1 MERNLSPELIR
12 KYLSGECLPEE
23 AERVREWYDSFEG
36 EPDPLCFL
44 SQAERDALKEMMYDE
59 VMQRLRARRALP
71 ELLFSAKRMYLLLG
85 GAAAAVLLFFGLSVL
100 LERNLLESAP
110 QAGPVSV
117 SSDKA
122 ASFSEQRAAEKEILV
137 ENRLKTIRRQA
148 LPDGSVVWL
157 KPDTWISFP
166 EKFTSG
172 IREVKMAGEAFF
184 EVSANASRPFIVYS
198 GDLVTRV
205 LGTSFNIK
213 AYKDGSSAE
222 VSVFTGK
229 VSVSLPSLP
238 DETGPTELQ
247 LVKDE
252 KAVFMQEKKLLK
264 KQSYSM
270 SKQPELN
277 IWKKNTI
284 SFDNTPVSEV
294 VKVLNSEFDVEMK
307 VGERDKELNNY
318 MLKADFTNQNLPDIL
333 QMLERSLS
341 LTYEIDGKEIILK
354 LDK

>member
-12 KYLSGECLPEE
+12 KYLSGECSPEE
-23 AERVREWYDSFEG
+23 AVRVREWYDSFEG

-44 SQAERDALKEMMYDE
+44 SQAERDALKELMYDE
-59 VMQRLRARRALP
+59 VMQRLRAQKALP
-71 ELLFSAKRMYLLLG
+71 RLSLFSGKRRYLLAG
-85 GAAAAVLLFFGLSVL
+85 GAAAALLLFFGLSAL
-100 LERNLLESAP
+100 FERTP
-110 QAGPVSV
+110 PPDPISV
-117 SSDKA
+117 SSGKVA
-122 ASFSEQRAAEKEILV
+122 PHPHQETANREVLV
-137 ENRLKTIRRQA
+137 ENTLKTIRRQA

-157 KPDTWISFP
+157 KPETWISFP
-166 EKFTSG
+166 EKFAPGT
-172 IREVKMAGEAFF
+172 REVSMEGEAFF
-184 EVSANASRPFIVYS
+184 EVSADPSRPFIVYS

-213 AYKDGSSAE
+213 AYKNGTSAE

-238 DETGPTELQ
+238 DETGRTELQ

-264 KQSYSM
+264 KQSYSI

-284 SFDNTPVSEV
+284 SFDNTPVNEV

-307 VGERDKELNNY
+307 VAKKDRELNNY
-318 MLKADFTNQNLPDIL
+318 ILKADFTNQNLPDIL